1 MKMYTTANTA
11 ARAKNAA
18 YIGLESKV
26 NIIRDANPNV
36 VEKTIINEVM
46 NIFKQISEIE

>member
-18 YIGLESKV
+18 YIGLEKKES
-26 NIIRDANPNV
+26 NIKDANPKD
-36 VEKTIINEVM
+36 VEKTIINDIM
-46 NIFKQISEIE
+46 NIYMHISEID